1 MEREYS
7 TASLWSKVG
16 GKVVIPEPIA
26 KYLENFGDL
35 RERENKA
42 WAVHHISR
50 VGFGH
55 FPEDMYQEAW
65 RFSEDDEEH
74 LKYRKMFQSAER
86 KFDILRAAVDGYLV
100 HAPKV
105 AVRFGTK
112 FAKTLEVDSELTS
125 MTYQWI
131 THREDE
137 YGCMRSYVLTLSD
150 YPEPWNYRDAL
161 MLQEDFGG
169 EIVKYG

>member
-1 MEREYS
+1 MS
-7 TASLWSKVG
+7 VG
-16 GKVVIPEPIA
+16 GHWVEGSTGE
-26 KYLENFGDL
+26 KYDFGEDH
-35 RERENKA
+35 KKY
-42 WAVHHISR
+42 HSM
-50 VGFGH
+50 FGG
-55 FPEDMYQEAW
+55 ET
-65 RFSEDDEEH
+65 RFH
-74 LKYRKMFQSAER
+74 
-86 KFDILRAAVDGYLV
+86 ILRALMDGYLV
-100 HAPKV
+100 HAPQV

-112 FAKTLEVDSELTS
+112 FAKTLEVDSGLTS

>member
-7 TASLWSKVG
+7 TAPLWSTVS
-16 GKVVIPEPIA
+16 GKVVIPEAIA
-26 KYLENFGDL
+26 KYLESFGDL
-35 RERENKA
+35 ESESNKA
-42 WAVHHISR
+42 WAAHSIAQ

-55 FPEDMYQEAW
+55 FPEGMFQEDW
-65 RFSEDDEEH
+65 RFSKDDEEH
-74 LKYRKMFQSAER
+74 LKYRNMFQSDER
-86 KFDILRAAVDGYLV
+86 KFDILRAVLDGYLV
-100 HAPKV
+100 HAPQV

-112 FAKTLEVDSELTS
+112 FAKTLEVDSGLTS

>member
-1 MEREYS
+1 MKREYS
-7 TASLWSKVG
+7 TAPLWSTVS
-16 GKVVIPEPIA
+16 GKVVIPEAIA
-26 KYLENFGDL
+26 KYLESFGDL
-35 RERENKA
+35 ESESNKA
-42 WAVHHISR
+42 WAAHSIAQ

-55 FPEDMYQEAW
+55 FPEGMFQEAW
-65 RFSEDDEEH
+65 IFSKDDEEH
-74 LKYRKMFQSAER
+74 LKYRKMFQSDER
-86 KFDILRAAVDGYLV
+86 KFDILRAALDGYLV
-100 HAPKV
+100 HAPQV

-112 FAKTLEVDSELTS
+112 FAKTLEVDSELTPRV
-125 MTYQWI
+125 YQWI

-150 YPEPWNYRDAL
+150 YPEPWNYKDAL

>member
-7 TASLWSKVG
+7 TAPLWSTVN
-16 GKVVIPEPIA
+16 GKVVIPEAIA
-26 KYLENFGDL
+26 KYLDSFDTVNDPYMTS
-35 RERENKA
+35 R
-42 WAVHHISR
+42 AVHCIAQ

-55 FPEDMYQEAW
+55 SPEDRHENKW
-65 RFSEDDEEH
+65 KFSEDEEANLNYH
-74 LKYRKMFQSAER
+74 RMFGAER
-86 KFDILRAAVDGYLV
+86 HKFDIIRGVLDGYVV
-100 HAPKV
+100 HAPQV

-112 FAKTLEVDSELTS
+112 FAKTLEVDSGLTS

-137 YGCMRSYVLTLSD
+137 YGCLRSYVLTLSE
-150 YPEPWNYRDAL
+150 YPEPWNYKDAL
-161 MLQEDFGG
+161 RLSEDFGG

>member
-7 TASLWSKVG
+7 MASLWSTVG
-16 GKVVIPEPIA
+16 GKVVIPEAIA
-26 KYLENFGDL
+26 KYLESFGDL
-35 RERENKA
+35 ESESNKA
-42 WAVHHISR
+42 WAAHSIAQ

-55 FPEDMYQEAW
+55 FPEGMFQEDW
-65 RFSEDDEEH
+65 RFSKDDEEH
-74 LKYRKMFQSAER
+74 LKYRKMFQSDER
-86 KFDILRAAVDGYLV
+86 KFDILRAVLDGYLV
-100 HAPKV
+100 HAPQV

-112 FAKTLEVDSELTS
+112 FAKSLEVDSELNS

-150 YPEPWNYRDAL
+150 YPEPWDYRDAL
-161 MLQEDFGG
+161 MLKEDFGG

>member
-1 MEREYS
+1 MKREYS
-7 TASLWSKVG
+7 MAPLWSTVS
-16 GKVVIPEPIA
+16 GKVVIPEAIA
-26 KYLENFGDL
+26 KYLESFGSLTDNL
-35 RERENKA
+35 NKA
-42 WAVHHISR
+42 EAVHHISR

-55 FPEDMYQEAW
+55 SPEDSRGNDW
-65 RFSEDDEEH
+65 VFSDKEH
-74 LKYRKMFQSAER
+74 ENSEHRMMFSFSR
-86 KFDILRAAVDGYLV
+86 HKFDILRAVLDGYLV

-137 YGCMRSYVLTLSD
+137 YGLMKSYVLTLSD
-150 YPEPWNYRDAL
+150 YPEPWNYKDAL

-169 EIVKYG
+169 EIVNYG

>member
-7 TASLWSKVG
+7 TAPLWSTVS
-16 GKVVIPEPIA
+16 GKAVIPEAIA
-26 KYLENFGDL
+26 KYLESFETVNDPYMMA
-35 RERENKA
+35 RA
-42 WAVHHISR
+42 IHYIAQ

-55 FPEDMYQEAW
+55 SPEDRHENKW
-65 RFSEDDEEH
+65 KFSEDVEDN
-74 LKYRKMFQSAER
+74 LNYRRMFGSDR
-86 KFDILRAAVDGYLV
+86 HKFDFLRAALDGYLV
-100 HAPKV
+100 HAPQV

-112 FAKTLEVDSELTS
+112 FAKTLEVDSGLTS
-125 MTYQWI
+125 MTYQGI

-150 YPEPWNYRDAL
+150 YPEPWNYKDAL